1 MRAAQR
7 DGRPGYEAWLLKF
20 LRPRL
25 IRLICIRTPDV
36 LDVDRDPDSADLDV
50 LRAPR
55 LENRLPS
62 VWLVQAG
69 RRATL
74 RRLPLACSRNPLAR
88 PRGRVK
94 LNPASA
100 LD

>member
-1 MRAAQR
+1 MSFPRSLVVIWKAR
-7 DGRPGYEAWLLKF
+7 EITPRCGEVVISLWLLKF

-25 IRLICIRTPDV
+25 IRLICIRIPDV

-62 VWLVQAG
+62 AWPVRVG

-74 RRLPLACSRNPLAR
+74 R
-88 PRGRVK
+88 
-94 LNPASA
+94 
-100 LD
+100 